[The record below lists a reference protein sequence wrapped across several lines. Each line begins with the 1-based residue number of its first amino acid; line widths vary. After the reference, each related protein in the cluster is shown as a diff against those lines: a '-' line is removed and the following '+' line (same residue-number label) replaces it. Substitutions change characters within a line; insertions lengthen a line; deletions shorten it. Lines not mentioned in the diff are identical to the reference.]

1 MTPFNL
7 QNYKDYDLKIHQQKE
22 EKLMLTFQKIIDFA
36 RSHKNEI
43 VDHIKDITE
52 WYEYEDIDVSVIVT
66 ISESLDT
73 NGNRYLIL
81 SVDKESENL
90 GFLRSVT
97 LFSFYIDEDSRKYS
111 RKKLLNEIEQ
121 ELTAFENSIK
131 AFDNQK
137 EDYVTNN

>member
-1 MTPFNL
+1 
-7 QNYKDYDLKIHQQKE
+7 
-22 EKLMLTFQKIIDFA
+22 MLTFQKIIDFA

-52 WYEYEDIDVSVIVT
+52 WYENEDIDVSVIVA
-66 ISESLDT
+66 ISDELDV

-97 LFSFYIDEDSRKYS
+97 LFSFFVDEDSRKYS
-111 RKKLLNEIEQ
+111 HKKLLKEVEQ

-131 AFDNQK
+131 AFDN
-137 EDYVTNN
+137 

>member
-1 MTPFNL
+1 
-7 QNYKDYDLKIHQQKE
+7 
-22 EKLMLTFQKIIDFA
+22 MLTFQKIIDFA
-36 RSHKNEI
+36 RSHKEEI
-43 VDHIKDITE
+43 VDNIKDITE
-52 WYEYEDIDVSVIVT
+52 WYEYEDVDVSVIVA
-66 ISESLDT
+66 ISHDLDA

-111 RKKLLNEIEQ
+111 RKKLLKEVEQ

-131 AFDNQK
+131 AFDN
-137 EDYVTNN
+137 

>member
-1 MTPFNL
+1 
-7 QNYKDYDLKIHQQKE
+7 
-22 EKLMLTFQKIIDFA
+22 MLTFQKIIDFA
-36 RSHKNEI
+36 RSHKEEI
-43 VDHIKDITE
+43 VDNIKDITE
-52 WYEYEDIDVSVIVT
+52 WYEYEDVDVSVIVA
-66 ISESLDT
+66 ISDELDA

-97 LFSFYIDEDSRKYS
+97 LFSFFVDEDSRKYS

-131 AFDNQK
+131 AFDN
-137 EDYVTNN
+137 

>member
-1 MTPFNL
+1 
-7 QNYKDYDLKIHQQKE
+7 
-22 EKLMLTFQKIIDFA
+22 MLTFQKIIDFA
-36 RSHKNEI
+36 RSHKEEI

-52 WYEYEDIDVSVIVT
+52 WYEYDDIDVSVIVA
-66 ISESLDT
+66 ISDELDV

-111 RKKLLNEIEQ
+111 RKKLLKIVEQ
-121 ELTAFENSIK
+121 ELTAFENSIN
-131 AFDNQK
+131 AFDN
-137 EDYVTNN
+137 